1 MRCALIIGSAT
12 YDDPKLAR
20 LSAPAADIRG
30 LADVLGAPDMG
41 GFDEVIPQLDQP
53 KAATERAVAAFY
65 DGRKPDDLLLLYFS
79 GHGVLDERGRLFL
92 AVKDTDY
99 KLLTATA
106 IPAGFL
112 TDEMDRCRSRRQI
125 LILDCCH
132 SGAFAR
138 GAKGDTRAITEAT
151 FQGSGYGR
159 VVLTATDAT
168 QFALEGE
175 QVIPDV
181 RTSLFTHYLLQ
192 GLRTGEADRSPH
204 DGKIT
209 LDEWYD
215 YACERVVGQAPTQTP
230 RKWSYNQQG
239 ELLIARNPH
248 VEARQAAE
256 QLDAPESPVAR
267 LQSAS
272 LAQSRPRKRVLS
284 RRQAMRLLLGGG
296 AAATVG
302 ITVWIVRNLI
312 PPAPPTPPTASRTPP
327 ATAIPVAQAGSL
339 QWEVSRSWEAHPKEG
354 GVHNVCFSPD
364 GSLIATGGYD
374 NAVRLWDPGTGKLIR
389 EMKGHGAAIWVLTF
403 SPDGLHLL
411 SGSADKTARL
421 WDVATGRLV
430 REWKHGGDVWNASF
444 SQNGKWTVTAAGL
457 PDAKARVLET
467 SSGSMLAELG
477 ENAHPVR
484 NAFFDPTGGFVL
496 TTSSGKDSNARI
508 WRWSEGTFVELRRHE
523 DQVLWAAFSP
533 DATKVVTTSRDGTA
547 RVWDV
552 RSGEPIRSLHHGG
565 IVWRASFSPDGKMLA
580 VARGNATKV
589 WRVST
594 WNVEHQLEN
603 PEIFDILFCP
613 NSRFVLALSTDDTAT
628 VLHLNTGQ
636 RTALYGHTNRLY
648 SGDFSPN
655 GRLIATASAD
665 GTVRL
670 YELVTS

>member
-1 MRCALIIGSAT
+1 
-12 YDDPKLAR
+12 
-20 LSAPAADIRG
+20 
-30 LADVLGAPDMG
+30 
-41 GFDEVIPQLDQP
+41 
-53 KAATERAVAAFY
+53 
-65 DGRKPDDLLLLYFS
+65 
-79 GHGVLDERGRLFL
+79 
-92 AVKDTDY
+92 
-99 KLLTATA
+99 
-106 IPAGFL
+106 
-112 TDEMDRCRSRRQI
+112 
-125 LILDCCH
+125 
-132 SGAFAR
+132 
-138 GAKGDTRAITEAT
+138 
-151 FQGSGYGR
+151 
-159 VVLTATDAT
+159 
-168 QFALEGE
+168 
-175 QVIPDV
+175 
-181 RTSLFTHYLLQ
+181 
-192 GLRTGEADRSPH
+192 
-204 DGKIT
+204 
-209 LDEWYD
+209 
-215 YACERVVGQAPTQTP
+215 
-230 RKWSYNQQG
+230 
-239 ELLIARNPH
+239 
-248 VEARQAAE
+248 
-256 QLDAPESPVAR
+256 
-267 LQSAS
+267 
-272 LAQSRPRKRVLS
+272 
-284 RRQAMRLLLGGG
+284 
-296 AAATVG
+296 
-302 ITVWIVRNLI
+302 
-312 PPAPPTPPTASRTPP
+312 
-327 ATAIPVAQAGSL
+327 
-339 QWEVSRSWEAHPKEG
+339 
-354 GVHNVCFSPD
+354 
-364 GSLIATGGYD
+364 
-374 NAVRLWDPGTGKLIR
+374 
-389 EMKGHGAAIWVLTF
+389 
-403 SPDGLHLL
+403 
-411 SGSADKTARL
+411 
-421 WDVATGRLV
+421 
-430 REWKHGGDVWNASF
+430 VWNASF